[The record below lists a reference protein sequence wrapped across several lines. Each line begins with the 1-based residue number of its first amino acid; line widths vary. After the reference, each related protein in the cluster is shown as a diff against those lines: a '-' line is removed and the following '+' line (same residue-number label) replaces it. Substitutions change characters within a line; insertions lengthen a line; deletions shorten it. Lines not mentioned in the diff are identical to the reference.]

1 MNLALRFAMLLTRYR
16 DWAPFLTDTNSPE
29 LAQRAV
35 LQKILARHAAT
46 RFGAFHRFASIR
58 TYEEF
63 VRAVPICTYED
74 LRTAIELQEQT
85 GEPMLTQEQPICYA
99 QTSGTTGEPKH
110 IPLLQDTVDSMRRY
124 QRLFTYAQ
132 CHALPTMYEGKVL
145 VISGATVE
153 GHLPG
158 GTPFGSMSGLLYD
171 CLPAAIRRK
180 SLFPDGPPADPD
192 YRQRYLTIAATAL
205 ADPSL
210 SVLATPNPSTILK
223 VLEVIRSEYETLLAV
238 LSGQLE
244 IAPGTSR
251 LASTVSPS
259 RLSWLR
265 ALVGESARLDYAT
278 LWPKLQAVVTWTAGN
293 CAVLMPRLRSLLPPQ
308 AHVIEMGYL
317 SSECLGTLTVDV
329 LNNRCVPTLHD
340 NLFEFVEVGD
350 DVSDGRPVLL
360 HELQE
365 GRKYAVIVTTTSG
378 LYRYAMNDIVEV
390 TGSFNRT
397 PTVRFVQKGKGVTS
411 ITGEKL
417 YEHQVVEAVEQVLT
431 AQGKMVG
438 FFVMLADV
446 AESRYTLCIE
456 GVGAVEEMASLL
468 DARLADINIEFK
480 AKRESGR
487 LQPTHIL
494 QLRPGA
500 GDAFRQHCVSRG
512 QREAQFKL
520 LRLQYVHECTFDF
533 TTYGSASRDQDT

>member
-16 DWAPFLTDTNSPE
+16 DWAPFLTDTNTPE
-29 LAQRAV
+29 FAQRAV
-35 LQKILARHAAT
+35 LQRILARQAAT
-46 RFGAFHRFASIR
+46 GFGAAHRFAAIR
-58 TYEEF
+58 SYEEF
-63 VRAVPICTYED
+63 VRAVPIRTYED

-85 GEPMLTQEQPICYA
+85 GEPMLTQERPIFYA
-99 QTSGTTGEPKH
+99 RTSGTTGEPKH
-110 IPLLQDTVDSMRRY
+110 IPILEDTVESMCRY

-132 CHALPTMYEGKVL
+132 CQALPKMYEGTVL
-145 VISGATVE
+145 VMSGATVE

-171 CLPAAIRRK
+171 CLPAAIRKK
-180 SLFPDGPPADPD
+180 SLFPDGPPTDAD
-192 YRQRYLTIAATAL
+192 YRQRYLTIAARAL

-223 VLEVIRSEYETLLAV
+223 VLEVIRGEYESLLAV

-244 IAPGTSR
+244 FGPGSPR
-251 LASTVSPS
+251 LALTVSPS

-265 ALVGESARLDYAT
+265 ALVGDAARLDCAT
-278 LWPKLQAVVTWTAGN
+278 LWPNLQAVVTWTAGN
-293 CAVLMPRLRSLLPPQ
+293 CAVLMPRLRSLLPSKT
-308 AHVIEMGYL
+308 HIIEMGYL

-329 LNNRCVPTLHD
+329 LNNRGVPTLHD

-350 DVSDGRPVLL
+350 HMSGRRPVLL
-360 HELQE
+360 HELQP
-365 GRKYAVIVTTTSG
+365 GRKYAVVVTTGSG

-390 TGSFNRT
+390 TGSYNRT

-431 AQGKMVG
+431 AQERMVG

-456 GVGAVEEMASLL
+456 GMGAVKEMASLL
-468 DARLADINIEFK
+468 DARLAEINIEFK

-487 LQPTHIL
+487 LQPTRIL
-494 QLRPGA
+494 PLRPGA

-512 QREAQFKL
+512 QRETQFKL
-520 LRLQYVHECTFDF
+520 LRLQYVHDCTFDF
-533 TTYGSASRDQDT
+533 AAYGSASRDQAT